1 MEERIKELE
10 KKVEALIEL
19 SYADMELLDSIL
31 EVSESNHKRIELLS
45 DIAVHL
51 KSYCNLNSEQIKVL
65 RKELREGRA

>member
-31 EVSESNHKRIELLS
+31 DGSESNHKRIELLS

-51 KSYCNLNSEQIKVL
+51 KRYCDLNSEQIKVL